1 MPATANSQTLCAIK
15 KNQQMEITKN
25 QNDAVNDIVEMVVN
39 VIGNGSREID
49 TTEAISSTA
58 RLAGSFLFR
67 SFGFKIND
75 AKPGTVMISEEA
87 NMKGPQLVNI
97 THAVLNNFGI
107 QIDNNKISNGNQ
119 KHAESNFLDV
129 IRKVQS
135 PALDIMKKRELSFEQ
150 MAQSAAIATAFIIQQ
165 SSNIT
170 PEEGF
175 GLAIYHYIEGS
186 KTNPPDI
193 NLVVESATKSQQ
205 VKNIDKLTKPWWKI
219 W

>member
-1 MPATANSQTLCAIK
+1 
-15 KNQQMEITKN
+15 MEITKN
-25 QNDAVNDIVEMVVN
+25 QNEAVNDIVEMVVN

-75 AKPGTVMISEEA
+75 AKPGTVMLSEEA
-87 NMKGPQLVNI
+87 NIKGPQLVNI
-97 THAVLNNFGI
+97 THAVLQNFGI
-107 QIDNNKISNGNQ
+107 QIDNNKMSNGNQ
-119 KHAESNFLDV
+119 KHAESNFVDV
-129 IRKVQS
+129 ISKVQVS
-135 PALDIMKKRELSFEQ
+135 ALDIMKKRELNYEQ

-165 SSNIT
+165 SNKIT

-175 GLAIYHYIEGS
+175 GIAIYHYIEGS
-186 KTNPPDI
+186 KTNPPDF
-193 NLVVESATKSQQ
+193 NLVAKSETKQQ
-205 VKNIDKLTKPWWKI
+205 EVKKSHGQTKPWWKI

>member
-1 MPATANSQTLCAIK
+1 
-15 KNQQMEITKN
+15 MEITKN

-75 AKPGTVMISEEA
+75 TKPGTVILSEEA
-87 NMKGPQLVNI
+87 NVKGPQLVNI
-97 THAVLNNFGI
+97 THAVINNFGI
-107 QIDNNKISNGNQ
+107 QIDNNKMSNENQ
-119 KHAESNFLDV
+119 KHAESNFVDV
-129 IRKVQS
+129 ISKVQA

-175 GLAIYHYIEGS
+175 GIAIYHYIEGS

-193 NLVVESATKSQQ
+193 NSVAESGRKPQ
-205 VKNIDKLTKPWWKI
+205 VKNIDGQTKPWWKI

>member
-1 MPATANSQTLCAIK
+1 
-15 KNQQMEITKN
+15 MEITNN

-75 AKPGTVMISEEA
+75 AKPGTVMLSEEA
-87 NMKGPQLVNI
+87 NIKGPQLVNI
-97 THAVLNNFGI
+97 THAVLQNFGI
-107 QIDNNKISNGNQ
+107 QIDNNKMSNGNQ
-119 KHAESNFLDV
+119 KHSESNFVDV
-129 IRKVQS
+129 ISKVQV
-135 PALDIMKKRELSFEQ
+135 PALDIMKKRELSYEQ
-150 MAQSAAIATAFIIQQ
+150 MAQSTAIATAFIIQQ
-165 SSNIT
+165 SGNIT

-175 GLAIYHYIEGS
+175 GIAIYHYIEGS
-186 KTNPPDI
+186 KTNPPEF
-193 NLVVESATKSQQ
+193 NLVAKSETKKQEE
-205 VKNIDKLTKPWWKI
+205 KNSDGQTKPWWKI

>member
-1 MPATANSQTLCAIK
+1 MD
-15 KNQQMEITKN
+15 ITNN
-25 QNDAVNDIVEMVVN
+25 QNKAVNEIVEMVVS

-75 AKPGTVMISEEA
+75 AKPGTVMLSEEA
-87 NMKGPQLVNI
+87 NTKGPQLVNI
-97 THAVLNNFGI
+97 THAVLLNYGI
-107 QIDNNKISNGNQ
+107 QIDNRKMSNGNQ
-119 KHAESNFLDV
+119 KQAESNFADV
-129 IRKVQS
+129 IGKVQT
-135 PALDIMKKRELSFEQ
+135 PALEIMKKNDLSYEQ

-175 GLAIYHYIEGS
+175 GTAIYHYIEGT
-186 KTNPPDI
+186 KTFPPEFDG
-193 NLVVESATKSQQ
+193 ESEKTTNIKTA
-205 VKNIDKLTKPWWKI
+205 VKENVNSGDVSRSWWKF
-219 W
+219 WK

>member
-1 MPATANSQTLCAIK
+1 
-15 KNQQMEITKN
+15 MEITKN

-67 SFGFKIND
+67 SFDFKIND
-75 AKPGTVMISEEA
+75 AKPGTVMLSEEA
-87 NMKGPQLVNI
+87 NTKGPQLVNI

-107 QIDNNKISNGNQ
+107 QIDNSKMSNGNQ
-119 KHAESNFLDV
+119 KHADSNFVDV
-129 IRKVQS
+129 IGRIQS
-135 PALDIMKKRELSFEQ
+135 PALDIMKKNDLSYEQ
-150 MAQSAAIATAFIIQQ
+150 MAQSSAIATAFIIQQ

-175 GLAIYHYIEGS
+175 GIAIYHYIEGS
-186 KTNPPDI
+186 KTNPPDFDLKAKTEPKKQEEHKI
-193 NLVVESATKSQQ
+193 EGQA
-205 VKNIDKLTKPWWKI
+205 KPWWKI